1 MTLKLYTILTRMDLA
16 AISTSKWKKNWFERI
31 YIKWQQ
37 FKHSIKL

>member
-31 YIKWQQ
+31 Y
-37 FKHSIKL
+37 